1 MVGFYSTRRFQYLNC
16 NFQIKVVDSL
26 SPCFRGDFPESVTA
40 DRYVTSEWEDPW
52 KHLKNG
58 KPWAPHH
65 PWTCESSPQSPQTE
79 TYSTVNTARARC
91 VKTLLLS
98 VLDLRTWYKWY
109 ILSLMKYTTW
119 YSQRLVLLSDRTK
132 RLRERLQ
139 RCTKSYYSNSPKW
152 LYRLQIL
159 RYGVVLSQIR
169 AHHRILRQK
178 LCLRCSGHIL

>member
-1 MVGFYSTRRFQYLNC
+1 MVGFYSTRRFQYLYC

-65 PWTCESSPQSPQTE
+65 PWTCESSPQISPQRPKL
-79 TYSTVNTARARC
+79 TALWTPREHG

-109 ILSLMKYTTW
+109 ILSLRVWSIHTW

-132 RLRERLQ
+132 DLVF
-139 RCTKSYYSNSPKW
+139 PKRKTTT
-152 LYRLQIL
+152 LKE
-159 RYGVVLSQIR
+159 G
-169 AHHRILRQK
+169 
-178 LCLRCSGHIL
+178 

>member
-1 MVGFYSTRRFQYLNC
+1 MYAWFESMKYTTWYSQRLVLLSDRTKDLVFPKRKTTTLSLILSFCNISFTSYLEISKFPMVGFYSTRGSPPVMVDLQV
-16 NFQIKVVDSL
+16 KVVDSL

-91 VKTLLLS
+91 EDVTSECSRPQNVIQMIHFTCMHGLRVWSILLDTL
-98 VLDLRTWYKWY
+98 K
-109 ILSLMKYTTW
+109 
-119 YSQRLVLLSDRTK
+119 
-132 RLRERLQ
+132 
-139 RCTKSYYSNSPKW
+139 
-152 LYRLQIL
+152 
-159 RYGVVLSQIR
+159 G
-169 AHHRILRQK
+169 
-178 LCLRCSGHIL
+178 

>member
-1 MVGFYSTRRFQYLNC
+1 MVDLQV
-16 NFQIKVVDSL
+16 KVVDSL

-91 VKTLLLS
+91 EDVTS
-98 VLDLRTWYKWY
+98 ECSRPQNV
-109 ILSLMKYTTW
+109 IQMIHFIFESMKYTTW

-132 RLRERLQ
+132 DLVFPKRKTTPL
-139 RCTKSYYSNSPKW
+139 SNS
-152 LYRLQIL
+152 LILFRNLRLISWDFKFPPRGIL
-159 RYGVVLSQIR
+159 LNTSIPSGSANFVT
-169 AHHRILRQK
+169 LR
-178 LCLRCSGHIL
+178 L